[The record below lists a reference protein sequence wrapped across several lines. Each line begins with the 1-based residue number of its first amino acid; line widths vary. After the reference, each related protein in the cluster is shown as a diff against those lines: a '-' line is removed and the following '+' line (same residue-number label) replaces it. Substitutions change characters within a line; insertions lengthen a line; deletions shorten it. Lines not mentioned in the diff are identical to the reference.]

1 MWHDVMIEFAGFL
14 GFFGVVF
21 MIFGFLR
28 FWAVFIR
35 PSIRR
40 KRGR

>member
-1 MWHDVMIEFAGFL
+1 MHDVMMEFAGFL

-21 MIFGFLR
+21 LVYFCLR

-35 PSIRR
+35 PRHR